1 MSSEAAVIN
10 TTTVETENNLSS
22 ERQSSGGF
30 LNIPITAV
38 KTKENSFIVDKCKN
52 EDNICQMRLKDSS
65 EEHCDKVRETS
76 SLVSNVGRFHSA
88 SEKNIN
94 NNGIPGIQ
102 TASGKNI
109 QLSEEALN
117 KAASI
122 MRQVDSCGE
131 LNVWND
137 EQHGDPL
144 PLEKAAYAPSVTRA
158 GKCEKERQCN

>member
-88 SEKNIN
+88 SENNIN

-122 MRQVDSCGE
+122 MHQVDSCGE

>member
-1 MSSEAAVIN
+1 MN

-88 SEKNIN
+88 SENNIN

-102 TASGKNI
+102 TASGKK

-117 KAASI
+117 KATSI
-122 MRQVDSCGE
+122 MHQVDSCGE

-144 PLEKAAYAPSVTRA
+144 PLEKAAYAPSVTRPW
-158 GKCEKERQCN
+158 K